1 MADTNFAAVTNALEQ
16 RIRQKLADQTNRS
29 TVTLNLLAKK
39 RGKGKNVAFDATF
52 GTDTGQIFD
61 DGQVVSTFQ
70 ADTEQPATLQW
81 GEYGD
86 AFKVTG
92 RAEDASAGDGTELD
106 QLFVVKL
113 RQARMRAAE
122 KINQDLWTG
131 DGSAS
136 PQKIHGITATA
147 GPLAATGIYAGI
159 NRASFGQWAGN
170 VFANGGVPRA
180 LSLSLVQTAFA
191 ATFDAS
197 GKSPTFGLAPSS
209 IFNRLAELTNQ
220 DRRFMQEVMIR
231 GQKITLQEGWEA
243 IEINGK
249 PVFRA
254 REVPS
259 GTLAF
264 FHADHLYVE
273 FLPVAPTRMARGKV
287 KAMVP
292 LAGTPQ
298 EQMDGKVLESE
309 ALMAALIELPSAGNF
324 DSWML
329 DTNVQL
335 VCDEPHSHFLLQD
348 LGT

>member
-1 MADTNFAAVTNALEQ
+1 MADTTFATVQVALEQ
-16 RIRQKLADQTNRS
+16 RIRQKLADNTNRS
-29 TVTLNLLAKK
+29 TVTLNVFKKK
-39 RGKGKNVAFDATF
+39 RGKGKNVAFDASF

-61 DGQVVSTFQ
+61 DGQVVSVFQ
-70 ADTEQPATLQW
+70 TDTEQLATLPW
-81 GEYGD
+81 AEYGD
-86 AFKVTG
+86 AFKITG
-92 RAEDASAGDGTELD
+92 RAEDAAAGDGTELN

-113 RQARMRAAE
+113 RQARNRAAE
-122 KINQDLWTG
+122 KINTDLWTG
-131 DGSAS
+131 DGTAS
-136 PQKIHGITATA
+136 PQKILGITATA

-180 LSLSLVQTAFA
+180 LSLSLVQSAFA

-197 GKSPTFGLAPSS
+197 GKSPSFGLAPSN

-220 DRRFMQEVMIR
+220 DRRYMQEVFIR
-231 GQKITLQEGWEA
+231 GQKITLQQGWEA

-264 FHADHLYVE
+264 FHDDHIWVE
-273 FLPVAPTRMARGKV
+273 FLPVAPERMARGKV
-287 KAMVP
+287 LAMVP
-292 LAGTPQ
+292 VAGTPQ
-298 EQMDGKVLESE
+298 EQMDGRVLESE
-309 ALMAALIELPSAGNF
+309 ALMSALISLPSAGNF

-335 VCDEPHSHFLLQD
+335 ACDEPHAHFLLQD